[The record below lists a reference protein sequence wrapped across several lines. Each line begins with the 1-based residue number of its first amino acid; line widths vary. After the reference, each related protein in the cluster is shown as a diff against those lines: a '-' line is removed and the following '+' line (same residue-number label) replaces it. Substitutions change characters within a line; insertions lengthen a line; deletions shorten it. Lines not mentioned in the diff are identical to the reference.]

1 MKTHKIRQTFTVIR
15 EYEYKGSMSNV
26 KSHALHVA
34 DDAGEFLFGGSGATE
49 TISVVIEVDSGKG
62 YKKIDTD

>member
-1 MKTHKIRQTFTVIR
+1 MKTHKIRETFTVIR

-26 KSHALHVA
+26 KSHALYVA
-34 DDAGEFLFGGSGATE
+34 DDAGEFLFGGSGDTE